1 MTNIEKLSER
11 LSLLEADSN
20 IKALKYRYWNACD
33 SKNPNDILKCFDD
46 GEVSIDYEDFGVF
59 SSSLD
64 MVNKFK
70 VNSCHPHLIEQHAGK
85 NPVIKFITCDQAKG
99 SWSMVYNL
107 EDTQKLISLTLTGIY
122 DDLYVKKKNGSWK
135 IKETTFRKSGTCY
148 RSKTEKNYLR
158 AKAGRTLG
166 FKKTI

>member
-1 MTNIEKLSER
+1 
-11 LSLLEADSN
+11 
-20 IKALKYRYWNACD
+20 
-33 SKNPNDILKCFDD
+33 
-46 GEVSIDYEDFGVF
+46 
-59 SSSLD
+59 
-64 MVNKFK
+64 
-70 VNSCHPHLIEQHAGK
+70 
-85 NPVIKFITCDQAKG
+85 
-99 SWSMVYNL
+99 MVYNL